1 MMKNVKVGDDV
12 WFENKWVN
20 GPVNGTVIELKETE
34 LPNSKTAPY
43 AEINWKNG
51 GTSGVLLENL
61 FATKEELTA
70 FIRARNTKKIQEIKN
85 SLTDVNA
92 LVTYMFNT
100 PLCAEEYTDY
110 VAREAVKQRA
120 KELLNLEL

>member
-43 AEINWKNG
+43 AEVNWKNG

-61 FATKEELTA
+61 FATKEELVA
-70 FIRARNTKKIQEIKN
+70 FISARNTEKIQKIKN

-100 PLCAEEYTDY
+100 PLCAEEYTDH

>member
-12 WFENKWVN
+12 WFENMWIN
-20 GPVNGTVIELKETE
+20 GPINGTVIALKETE

-43 AEINWKNG
+43 AEVNWKNG
-51 GTSGVLLENL
+51 GTSNVLFENL
-61 FATKEELTA
+61 FATKEELAA
-70 FIRARNTKKIQEIKN
+70 FILARNTKKIQEIKN

-100 PLCAEEYTDY
+100 PLCAEEYTDH

>member
-1 MMKNVKVGDDV
+1 MMKNVKVGDNV
-12 WFENKWVN
+12 WFENMWIN
-20 GPVNGTVIELKETE
+20 GPVNGTVIALKETE
-34 LPNSKTAPY
+34 LPNNKTAPY
-43 AEINWKNG
+43 AEVNWNDG
-51 GTSGVLLENL
+51 GTSGVLFENL
-61 FATKEELTA
+61 FATKEEIDA
-70 FIRARNTKKIQEIKN
+70 FILARDTKEIQKIKN

-100 PLCAEEYTDY
+100 PLCANEYTDY

>member
-12 WFENKWVN
+12 WFENTWVN

-43 AEINWKNG
+43 AEVNWKDG

-100 PLCAEEYTDY
+100 PLCAEEYTDH